1 MLLAAVLAAC
11 AGTPPGPAVSV
22 PVSRGVVEKP
32 VGEPYAGL
40 GFSAHD
46 GGGVRVDGV
55 WPGPAALAGL
65 APGDRI
71 LAIDG
76 AAATPGSF
84 AARVARARP
93 GDALALDVRRA
104 GTPLALRL
112 VLGDRDDWTAPAM
125 LPAALARSS
134 VAHPPTPHLDA
145 ALREVRALSPDIA
158 RRDAALDVAF
168 ESLAARG
175 GGHHTLPIVRA
186 ALGGVAALDREARGA
201 LAAAGRAP
209 DEPGS
214 LAALLCGLL
223 AVRCPAAAAAPAGD
237 PDALVAALAAAHAEV
252 LAAFAAPASPRAAL
266 LADAAWI
273 IEQTAA
279 GHAVHAQP
287 ETRRALRAMQAS
299 TQFPFERLLAG
310 LAHLLPFAAA
320 GPAPSLPGARERPA
334 LPAGLVEGEVR
345 SALEVAG
352 GYVVVGGAGANRYDM
367 DRLVAVIDGGG
378 DDVYVW
384 RAAVPPPVQVV
395 IDAAGA
401 DSYEASYGGPGAGWG
416 GVSLLVDR
424 AGNDRYRSVFGG
436 CGAGVFGFGV
446 LLDEQGDDV
455 YRCDAWSAGAGL
467 YGGGVLIDGGGADA
481 YLSQILSQGAGG
493 PRGAGMLIDRTGAD
507 LYRANGLVGSAYGT
521 PAVFQGFSQGV
532 GFGIRPLDT
541 GGVGL
546 LLDGAGDDRY
556 EAGEF
561 SQGGG
566 YFWALGLLHDAA
578 GDDLYY
584 GNRYAQ
590 GFGAHQAAG
599 RLYDAAGD
607 DAYWSMTAAAQ
618 GAAWD
623 ESLAV
628 LEDAAGNDVYRAGGL
643 SQGAAAHQSR
653 AWLID
658 GGGDDAYRA
667 SAAIVQGASGEDHY
681 HYDARAPVL
690 SLGVLLDGAGHDHY
704 TRGVPDGEVRIDGAV
719 DGRGAGV
726 LLDRP

>member
-11 AGTPPGPAVSV
+11 AGTPPGPTARA
-22 PVSRGVVEKP
+22 PASRVVVETP
-32 VGEPYAGL
+32 LGQPYAGL
-40 GFSAHD
+40 GFSVHE

-71 LAIDG
+71 VAIDG
-76 AAATPGSF
+76 AAATPGLL

-93 GDALALDVRRA
+93 GEVLALDVRRA
-104 GTPLALRL
+104 GTPLALSL
-112 VLGDRDDWTAPAM
+112 VLGEREDWTAPAM

-134 VAHPPTPHLDA
+134 VAQAPTPRLDA

-186 ALGGVAALDREARGA
+186 ALGGVAALDREARGT
-201 LAAAGRAP
+201 LAAAWRAVE
-209 DEPGS
+209 EPVS

-223 AVRCPAAAAAPAGD
+223 AVGCPPVPAGD
-237 PDALVAALAAAHAEV
+237 PDALAAALAAAHAEV
-252 LAAFAAPASPRAAL
+252 LAAFAAPAPPRAAL

-273 IEQTAA
+273 LEQTAA
-279 GHAVHAQP
+279 GQAIHGQAEA
-287 ETRRALRAMQAS
+287 RRALRAMQAS
-299 TQFPFERLLAG
+299 TRFRFEKLLAG

-320 GPAPSLPGARERPA
+320 GPAPLLDGERERPA
-334 LPAGLVEGEVR
+334 LPAGLVEGEVQV
-345 SALEVAG
+345 ALEVAG
-352 GYVVVGGAGANRYDM
+352 GYLVVGGAGANRYDM

-401 DSYEASYGGPGAGWG
+401 DSYEAAYGGPGAGWG

-467 YGGGVLIDGGGADA
+467 YGGGVLIDGAGADT
-481 YLSQILSQGAGG
+481 YLSQILSQGMGG
-493 PRGAGMLIDRTGAD
+493 PRGAGMLVDRTGAD

-546 LLDGAGDDRY
+546 LLDGGGDDRY

-578 GDDLYY
+578 GNDLYY

-599 RLYDAAGD
+599 RLYDVAGD

-658 GGGDDAYRA
+658 GGGDDVYRA
-667 SAAIVQGASGEDHY
+667 PAALVQGAAGEDHY

-690 SLGVLLDGAGHDHY
+690 SLGVLLDGAGRDHY
-704 TRGVPDGEVRIDGAV
+704 AGGVRDGEARIDGAEE
-719 DGRGAGV
+719 GRGAGV